1 MLRRTGA
8 CLRALRRYG
17 LPLAGAVAVCAAVA
31 AVVVAVAW
39 PTPRAAPV
47 VGSCAAIASTIGA
60 LAAIHLSRQ
69 ALDRTDRQLEESRRS
84 LVLSR
89 YPLLLPVHQAVAFPD
104 SGGMVAP
111 HPPAEERFAL
121 ASAPTPAYAFLALTR
136 DRLVIPVENV
146 GAGPALRV
154 SGTLWCSDGRNGALT
169 GVPALAAGHSG
180 VLAAVLRDDGRPVP
194 ADLRALV
201 ADDGGPAVAYQLDL
215 DYVDVFAHAR
225 RTTALFDPRGRG
237 AWHQLPG
244 DEPGTR

>member
-1 MLRRTGA
+1 MLRRTA
-8 CLRALRRYG
+8 ARLRTLPRHG
-17 LPLAGAVAVCAAVA
+17 LTIAGALAVCAAVA

-47 VGSCAAIASTIGA
+47 VGSFAAIASTVGA

-69 ALDRTDRQLEESRRS
+69 ALARTDRQLEESRRS

-104 SGGMVAP
+104 TGGMVAP
-111 HPPAEERFAL
+111 HPPAEERYAL
-121 ASAPTPAYAFLALTR
+121 ASAPAPAYAFLALTK

-154 SGTLWCSDGRNGALT
+154 SGTLWCSDGRSGPVT

-180 VLAAVLRDDGRPVP
+180 VLAAVLREDRRPAPVG
-194 ADLRALV
+194 LRALV

-225 RTTALFDPRGRG
+225 RTSALFDPRGRG
-237 AWHQLPG
+237 AWHHLPG
-244 DEPGTR
+244 DDPGAH

>member
-1 MLRRTGA
+1 MLRRTA
-8 CLRALRRYG
+8 ARLRALRRYG
-17 LPLAGAVAVCAAVA
+17 LTLAGTVAVCAAVA

-47 VGSCAAIASTIGA
+47 VGSFAAIASTVGA

-69 ALDRTDRQLEESRRS
+69 ALARTDRQLEESRRS

-104 SGGMVAP
+104 SGGMLAQ

-121 ASAPTPAYAFLALTR
+121 ASAPAPAYAFLAVTK

-154 SGTLWCSDGRNGALT
+154 SGRLWCSDGRSGPVT
-169 GVPALAAGHSG
+169 GVPALGAGHSG
-180 VLAAVLRDDGRPVP
+180 VLAAVLRGDGRPVP
-194 ADLRALV
+194 AELRALV
-201 ADDGGPAVAYQLDL
+201 AGDGGPAVAYQLDL
-215 DYVDVFAHAR
+215 DYVDVFGHAR
-225 RTTALFDPRGRG
+225 RNTALFDPRGRG

-244 DEPGTR
+244 TEPGAQ